1 MVAPLA
7 LLVALRSRSYLRR
20 GKLHCDNI
28 VATRHLHAEASQRTL
43 FLVRVLAYSDTALI
57 AFGAD
62 VSRDR
67 SIAMEGKQAL
77 IDPRSAISVAR
88 LAGVLPPITR
98 ANRHRVVPRVS
109 GRDSSNNL
117 AVLMSGCP
125 ESARPESLGP

>member
-7 LLVALRSRSYLRR
+7 LVVALPSRSYLRR
-20 GKLHCDNI
+20 GELHFDN
-28 VATRHLHAEASQRTL
+28 VVTTRHLHAEASQRTL

-98 ANRHRVVPRVS
+98 ADRHRVVLAGSPVFATRVITWQF
-109 GRDSSNNL
+109 
-117 AVLMSGCP
+117 
-125 ESARPESLGP
+125 